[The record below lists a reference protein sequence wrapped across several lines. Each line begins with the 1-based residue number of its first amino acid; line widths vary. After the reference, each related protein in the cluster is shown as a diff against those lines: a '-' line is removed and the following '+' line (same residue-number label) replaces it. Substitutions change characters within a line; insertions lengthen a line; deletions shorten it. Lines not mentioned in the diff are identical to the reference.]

1 MGDCPPQFFA
11 LSTKLYSIH
20 LAVTPK
26 VTDLGYL
33 RNAGFLRTTYVE
45 GFLQLY
51 LIVFAQQFFFFVLG
65 YLMPEISTSMKCSSS
80 ILLSLNWYLIAF
92 AHIRRCHH
100 VKLLWV
106 YVRKEQLKTGE
117 GYITEI
123 VGLMY
128 SNTEPKMACIPK
140 IVTHPSCQGQGS
152 SARHV

>member
-51 LIVFAQQFFFFVLG
+51 LIVFAQQFF
-65 YLMPEISTSMKCSSS
+65 P
-80 ILLSLNWYLIAF
+80 LS
-92 AHIRRCHH
+92 
-100 VKLLWV
+100 
-106 YVRKEQLKTGE
+106 
-117 GYITEI
+117 
-123 VGLMY
+123 VG
-128 SNTEPKMACIPK
+128 T
-140 IVTHPSCQGQGS
+140 
-152 SARHV
+152 